1 MALIEQ
7 IKIGDTTYD
16 IGVNLANVN
25 GILAVANGGTGLS
38 ALTTPAVTWTNGTS
52 AGPTLTI
59 KDSLGKT
66 SSAVAIPAATADRS
80 GVITTVS

>member
-7 IKIGDTTYD
+7 IKIGDITYD

-25 GILAVANGGTGLS
+25 GILAVANGGTGLT
-38 ALTTPAVTWTNGTS
+38 ALVTPTVTWTNGTS
-52 AGPTLTI
+52 AGPTLKI

-66 SSAVAIPAATADRS
+66 SSEKAIPSATS
-80 GVITTVS
+80 G